1 MAIDPGN
8 VSGSMPGAVTREPAF
23 GLTAVWIDNGM
34 REQAQSMGYTVV
46 DAGTVIATH
55 LNHVVS
61 LHAAELLGRQE
72 VQQLLDHLSKDSP
85 KLVEDLVP
93 KLLPLST
100 LQKILQNLLSEG
112 VHIRDMRTI
121 VEALAEHAVRIQ
133 DPHELTAIIRVAL
146 GRSIVQQIYGRE
158 AELPVMS
165 LEQNLERLLMQA
177 MNASGENGIIEPG
190 LATNLMDQAG
200 VAVNRQEALGQ
211 IPVLLVPAVLRPL
224 LSRFL
229 RRALP
234 QLKVLSHAEIPDGKN
249 IRVTSLIGGAV

>member
-1 MAIDPGN
+1 
-8 VSGSMPGAVTREPAF
+8 
-23 GLTAVWIDNGM
+23 
-34 REQAQSMGYTVV
+34 
-46 DAGTVIATH
+46 
-55 LNHVVS
+55 
-61 LHAAELLGRQE
+61 